1 MSGVCLEVPLSEVS
15 SNVEYAHRIHEH
27 GHEHQHG
34 PSDRRHEWL
43 AIAEAIVLAIVAVA
57 TAWSGYQAAKWDAL
71 SAEQY
76 AKHAD
81 AVMSSQLKAA
91 EAGQDHLYDSTT
103 FNGWMF
109 SRNAKDKDLMEF
121 YVRRFRPEYR
131 KAFEAWLALDP
142 FHNAEAPAGPS
153 YMPEYKDSKVEESAA
168 LARQAQGYFRTAV
181 SSRDVG
187 DQYVKVTVFLATVLL
202 LTALSQ
208 RFKILGPR
216 VAVIAVAFVLL
227 VISTSILVQLPRA

>member
-1 MSGVCLEVPLSEVS
+1 LPEVN
-15 SNVEYAHRIHEH
+15 SNVEYAHRVHESAHEH
-27 GHEHQHG
+27 HFEPLDQ
-34 PSDRRHEWL
+34 RYEWV
-43 AIAEAIVLAIVAVA
+43 AIAEAVVLAIVAIA

-76 AKHAD
+76 ALHAD
-81 AVMSSQLKAA
+81 TLMSSQVKAA

-109 SRNAKDKDLMEF
+109 ASNAKNNELMDF

-131 KAFEAWLALDP
+131 KAFDAWIQLDP
-142 FHNAEAPAGPS
+142 IHNPNAPAGPAL
-153 YMPEYKDSKVEESAA
+153 MPEYKDTHADESAA
-168 LARQAQGYFRTAV
+168 LAKKAQGYFHVAV
-181 SSRDVG
+181 ASRETG

-208 RFKILGPR
+208 RFKSLGPR
-216 VAVIAVAFVLL
+216 IAVVGVALVLL
-227 VISTSILVQLPRA
+227 VISTSLLVRLPRA